1 MTWAEFYL
9 VCFVVGFVLSL
20 LSFLG
25 VHVHLPFHIH
35 GGHGGGHIHM
45 AHGSAGHVA
54 GQGSAHG
61 SAHGTGSTTQGAA
74 KGGGGVS
81 PFNFA
86 TLTIF
91 LAWFGGTGYLLT
103 RYSTVWFVAGLA
115 MAVAVGIV
123 GAAIIYVFMTKVLM
137 SPDET
142 LDPADFRMEGVL
154 GYLSNPIREG
164 GTGEL
169 IYSQAGTRRTCGAR
183 SDEGVAIPKG
193 EEVIV
198 TRYERGLAY
207 VRPWEQMAGEDSL
220 REFPPKENNEPET
233 GA

>member
-1 MTWAEFYL
+1 MTWADFYL

-20 LSFLG
+20 FSFLG
-25 VHVHLPFHIH
+25 GHLHLPFHFH
-35 GGHGGGHIHM
+35 GGHAG
-45 AHGSAGHVA
+45 GHVA
-54 GQGSAHG
+54 GHG
-61 SAHGTGSTTQGAA
+61 SAHGPSSTAAHGSQAA

-81 PFNFA
+81 PFNIITF
-86 TLTIF
+86 TIF

-103 RYSTVWFVAGLA
+103 RYSTIWFVAGLG
-115 MAVAVGIV
+115 MASAVGIL
-123 GAAIIYVFMTKVLM
+123 GAAVLYAFMTKVLM

-142 LDPADFRMEGVL
+142 LDPADFRMDGVL

-183 SDEGVAIPKG
+183 SDEGVAISKG
-193 EEVIV
+193 EEVVV
-198 TRYERGLAY
+198 TRYERGIAY

-220 REFPPKENNEPET
+220 RASVPKENNGPASD
-233 GA
+233 G